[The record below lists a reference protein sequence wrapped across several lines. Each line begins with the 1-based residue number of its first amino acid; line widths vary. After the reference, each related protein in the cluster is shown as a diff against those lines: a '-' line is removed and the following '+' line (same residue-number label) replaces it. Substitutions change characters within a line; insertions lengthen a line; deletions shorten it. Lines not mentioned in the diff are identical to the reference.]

1 MPDRGAEHY
10 SPTCMLSHHFI
21 NQLSA
26 IVGNC
31 DILKDRSERAEA
43 PDPDCVRRLAVIRDI
58 ALALITEMRECAGD
72 LDLQAKAAVLCRTLQ
87 GIKR

>member
-1 MPDRGAEHY
+1 MADRAAEHY

-31 DILKDRSERAEA
+31 DLLNDRSEHTEA
-43 PDPDCVRRLAVIRDI
+43 LDPDCVRRLAVIRDI
-58 ALALITEMRECAGD
+58 AIALIAEMRNCAGD
-72 LDLQAKAAVLCRTLQ
+72 PDVEDEAAVRCPTIRSPQ
-87 GIKR
+87 R